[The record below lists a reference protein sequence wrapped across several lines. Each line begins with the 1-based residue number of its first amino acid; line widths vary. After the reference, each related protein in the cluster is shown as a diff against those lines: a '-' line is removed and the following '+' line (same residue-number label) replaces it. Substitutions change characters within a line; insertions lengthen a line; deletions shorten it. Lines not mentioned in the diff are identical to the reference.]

1 MRKKIL
7 LICFMLSTITL
18 LFNNS
23 FKSYAEFDKKGLE
36 QLDAEY
42 VNWNVN
48 VATDE
53 LPEEGNNCVI
63 KAGNVNLLLDPF
75 YKGTVSQN
83 CDIKSGSSLFFPFYE
98 GWCDSGSHDM
108 YGEQSYQVMLDCALD
123 SDKGIVTMSAWL
135 DGKQIVDI
143 KVNNVKYHTP
153 FVIHDKFPENKYYK
167 TIITPSFFDL
177 TVTNKTRFGADVYEK
192 PSDFEKSP
200 AVYKAVAHCFCGLI
214 TNMTK
219 GTHELR
225 YKTIIEGSGGVEG
238 KGWDQ
243 QTDIT
248 YKFNV
253 LP

>member
-1 MRKKIL
+1 ML
-7 LICFMLSTITL
+7 LICFILSTLII

-23 FKSYAEFDKKGLE
+23 TKSYADIDKKGLE
-36 QLDAEY
+36 DLLAAY

-48 VATDE
+48 VAADE

-63 KAGNVNLLLDPF
+63 NTSKVNLLLDPF
-75 YKGTVSQN
+75 YKGTVSQT
-83 CDIKSGSSLFFPFYE
+83 CDIKAGSSLFLPFYE
-98 GWCDSGSHDM
+98 GWCDSGTHDL
-108 YGEQSYQVMLDCALD
+108 YGEKTYKVMLDCTLD
-123 SDKGIVTMSAWL
+123 SDKGIVTMGAWL

-143 KVNNVKYHTP
+143 KVNNINYYNP
-153 FVIHDKFPENKYYK
+153 SVIYDKFPNNKYYK
-167 TIITPSFFDL
+167 VILTPSFFDL
-177 TVTNKTRFGADVYEK
+177 TVTNKTRFGAEVYEK

-214 TNMTK
+214 TNMTA
-219 GTHELR
+219 GTHEIR
-225 YKTIIEGSGGVEG
+225 YSTIIEGSAIGGK

-248 YKFNV
+248 YKLNV